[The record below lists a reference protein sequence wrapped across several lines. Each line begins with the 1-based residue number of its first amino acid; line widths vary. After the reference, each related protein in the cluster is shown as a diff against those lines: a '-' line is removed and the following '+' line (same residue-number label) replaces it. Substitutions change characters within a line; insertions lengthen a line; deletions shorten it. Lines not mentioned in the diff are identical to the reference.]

1 MRRVGAGF
9 TLAAMLL
16 LALIF
21 GVRAAE
27 DVSRPEFY
35 TVHVRPIFDG
45 NCNRCHGGMNRRGG
59 LSMSTRMGMLRGG
72 KHGPALIPGDPD
84 GSLLVRLIR
93 HQGPAN
99 DPMPMPNKG
108 AKLPDSDIDTIA
120 RWVKA
125 GAVMPEEKP
134 KF

>member
-1 MRRVGAGF
+1 MRRFVVGF
-9 TLAAMLL
+9 TMAATVLM
-16 LALIF
+16 AIIF
-21 GVRAAE
+21 KVRAEE
-27 DVSRPEFY
+27 DASRPEFY
-35 TVHVRPIFDG
+35 SVHVKPIFEG

-59 LSMSTRMGMLRGG
+59 LSMSTRMGMLKGG
-72 KHGPALIPGDPD
+72 KHGPALVPGDPD

-108 AKLPDSDIDTIA
+108 AKLPDSDIATVA

-125 GAVMPEEKP
+125 GAVMPEDRP